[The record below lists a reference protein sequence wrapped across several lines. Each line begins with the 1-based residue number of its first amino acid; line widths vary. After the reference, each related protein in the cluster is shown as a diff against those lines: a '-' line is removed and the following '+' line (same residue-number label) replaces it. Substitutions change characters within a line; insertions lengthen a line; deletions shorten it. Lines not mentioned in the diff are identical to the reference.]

1 MEVVQPDEEHVI
13 VLGPVVLRLPATVRQ
28 SSTQVRLQQLGLQ
41 SQATSGGPIQNI
53 ALGEVDPTGFGAPVI
68 QPPGQVIHAFQVDLF
83 DVPGDA
89 IQDVRSF
96 LGIEIEIRLTDPII
110 EDLGGFGATI
120 SAHMLGRLQLVQ
132 LTPTGIWSR
141 IHTQLNLTDR
151 TVEASTSR
159 LSTFALI
166 LADAPSLVPAG
177 PGAPGTGIAGLPPL
191 PCPEAWRV
199 AQAC

>member
-1 MEVVQPDEEHVI
+1 M
-13 VLGPVVLRLPATVRQ
+13 
-28 SSTQVRLQQLGLQ
+28 
-41 SQATSGGPIQNI
+41 
-53 ALGEVDPTGFGAPVI
+53 
-68 QPPGQVIHAFQVDLF
+68 IHAFQVDLF
-83 DVPGDA
+83 DVLGDA